1 MKLIASHGVYSH
13 ERSIC
18 PCAVLA
24 TGIDGGRPLCA
35 NRKLRWIGIVEI
47 DFHRILALGGA
58 CRRLLKLRNVVAWE
72 KLAYAVAAPDL
83 VNPSIE
89 NLTCIKVERDL
100 DRWPAFSY
108 FRFSWKNVAST

>member
-1 MKLIASHGVYSH
+1 MAAD
-13 ERSIC
+13 
-18 PCAVLA
+18 PCAP
-24 TGIDGGRPLCA
+24 IENFDGSE
-35 NRKLRWIGIVEI
+35 IVEI

-89 NLTCIKVERDL
+89 NLTWIKVERDL
-100 DRWPAFSY
+100 DRLAGFY
-108 FRFSWKNVAST
+108 IFQILLEKCCQHITVGVRDKRRNASHPDNPGHMPGRT